1 MIKQLFNL
9 FNLSNT
15 IPDLRTQVEDLQF
28 KLFEM
33 QEEVSDIVRDIPTRI
48 EQAIQDH
55 DAARVEKERET
66 RESTKDSD
74 TPWVDI
80 KSDSYDRERGLG
92 LQLDWNDA
100 FIRELKSKGFT
111 GATDYAIVNSW
122 LVQLHKQMG
131 EESFE

>member
-9 FNLSNT
+9 SKT
-15 IPDLRTQVEDLQF
+15 IPDLHTQVVELQF
-28 KLFEM
+28 TLVQL

-55 DAARVEKERET
+55 DVQRVEKERET